1 MSPDGN
7 SRPQNTGMNATFS
20 LVVTSFIQK
29 DALVKA
35 EVEEHATRDALTVC
49 KNTLSFDN
57 KVKSNVQDC
66 RLQRHFRM
74 MIIDMWENNGDKM

>member
-35 EVEEHATRDALTVC
+35 EVEEHATRDALTV
-49 KNTLSFDN
+49 KNTLSFDDE
-57 KVKSNVQDC
+57 VQSNIQDY
-66 RLQRHFRM
+66 RIQNAISERRWY
-74 MIIDMWENNGDKM
+74 IYIGE